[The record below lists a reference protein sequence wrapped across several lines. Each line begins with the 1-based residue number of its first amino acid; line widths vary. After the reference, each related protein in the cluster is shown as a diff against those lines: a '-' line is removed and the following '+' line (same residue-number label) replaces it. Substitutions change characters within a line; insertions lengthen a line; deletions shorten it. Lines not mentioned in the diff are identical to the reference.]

1 MRAGLSRSLA
11 RQWPVFAVI
20 VLLMAAV
27 VGLQAVHESRGGS
40 PVASAENLLY
50 VRSPEAMKRLAL
62 SYDSLLAD
70 VYWIR
75 AVQHYGGTRLS
86 TDPKK
91 QYDLLYPLLDL
102 ATSLDPR
109 FNIAYYYG
117 STFLA
122 EAPPGGPG
130 RPDLA
135 IALLEKGLQ
144 AQPDK
149 WEFVQWIG
157 FVHYW
162 WLQDYEQAAAWFARA
177 AEFPNAPIWMAPLA
191 ASTLAQGGSRQS
203 SRLLWEEIARTAED
217 EWFRNDAR
225 RQLRKL
231 DAMDQL
237 DQLRATVDAFV
248 QRQGSP
254 PADWS
259 DLRAAGYLSGT
270 PVDPAGIAYRLDA
283 GVVTLDRSSPLWPL
297 PREKTR

>member
-1 MRAGLSRSLA
+1 MF
-11 RQWPVFAVI
+11 VVI
-20 VLLMAAV
+20 ALLMGGV
-27 VGLQAVHESRGGS
+27 VALQAVHEHYSG
-40 PVASAENLLY
+40 PPSANAESLLY

-70 VYWIR
+70 IYWIR

-86 TDPKK
+86 NDPNKGFE
-91 QYDLLYPLLDL
+91 LLYPLLDL
-102 ATSLDPR
+102 TTSLDPR

-162 WLQDYEQAAAWFARA
+162 WRQDYQEAAAWFARA
-177 AEFPNAPIWMAPLA
+177 AALPNAPIWMAPLA
-191 ASTLAQGGSRQS
+191 ASTLAEGGSRKA
-203 SRLLWEEIARTAED
+203 SRLLWEEITRTAED
-217 EWFRNDAR
+217 EWFRNEAR
-225 RQLRKL
+225 RRLQQL

-237 DQLRATVDAFV
+237 DQLRAIMARFQ
-248 QRQGSP
+248 QRTGSP

-259 DLRAAGYLSGT
+259 ALRAAGYVRGT
-270 PVDPAGIAYRLDA
+270 PVDPTGTPYRLDA
-283 GVVTLDRSSPLWPL
+283 SGVTVDRSSRLWPL
-297 PREKTR
+297 PKERRR

>member
-1 MRAGLSRSLA
+1 MGALI
-11 RQWPVFAVI
+11 AV
-20 VLLMAAV
+20 LMGGV
-27 VGLQAVHESRGGS
+27 VGLQLVLERYSGG
-40 PVASAENLLY
+40 PAATTENLLY
-50 VRSPEAMKRLAL
+50 VRSPETMKRLAL

-75 AVQHYGGTRLS
+75 TVQHYGGTRLS
-86 TDPKK
+86 TEPDKR
-91 QYDLLYPLLDL
+91 YDLLYPLLDL
-102 ATSLDPR
+102 TTSLDDR

-135 IALLEKGLQ
+135 IALLEKGLR

-149 WEFVQWIG
+149 WEFAQWIG

-162 WLQDYEQAAAWFARA
+162 WRQDYQQAAAWFSRA
-177 AEFPNAPIWMAPLA
+177 AEFPGAPIWMAPLA
-191 ASTLAQGGSRQS
+191 ASTLAEGGSRQA

-225 RQLRKL
+225 RHLQQL

-237 DQLRATVDAFV
+237 DALSAIVARFRQ
-248 QRQGSP
+248 QRGA
-254 PADWS
+254 PASDWS
-259 DLRAAGYLSGT
+259 ELRAAGYLKGT
-270 PVDPAGIAYRLDA
+270 PVDPTGTPYRLDA
-283 GVVTLDRSSPLWPL
+283 GVVTLDRSSRLWPL
-297 PREKTR
+297 PAQQFR

>member
-1 MRAGLSRSLA
+1 VGALMA
-11 RQWPVFAVI
+11 
-20 VLLMAAV
+20 LLMGGV
-27 VGLQAVHESRGGS
+27 VGLQLVLERYGGRL
-40 PVASAENLLY
+40 AATAENLLY

-86 TDPKK
+86 TDPNK
-91 QYDLLYPLLDL
+91 QFDLLFPLLDL
-102 ATSLDPR
+102 TTSLDDR

-135 IALLEKGLQ
+135 IALLEKGLR

-149 WEFVQWIG
+149 WEFAQWIG

-162 WLQDYEQAAAWFARA
+162 WRQDYQEAAAWFSRA
-177 AEFPNAPIWMAPLA
+177 AEFPGAPIWMAPLA
-191 ASTLAQGGSRQS
+191 ASTLTEGGSRQA
-203 SRLLWEEIARTAED
+203 SRFMWEEIARTAED
-217 EWFRNDAR
+217 EWFRNEAGR
-225 RQLRKL
+225 RLQQL

-237 DQLRATVDAFV
+237 DQLRVVAARFTQ
-248 QRQGSP
+248 QRGAP
-254 PADWS
+254 PSNWS
-259 DLRAAGYLSGT
+259 DLRAAGYLKGT
-270 PVDPAGIAYRLDA
+270 PVDPTGTPYRLDA
-283 GVVTLDRSSPLWPL
+283 GVVALDRGSRLWPL
-297 PREKTR
+297 PAERVR